1 MALPAPPVVRNDV
14 TCDSLRPWALER
26 KVGPEGKLGG
36 GAREPPPMQLP
47 WPFVEVLLPQAHGG
61 EAVQV
66 HLGRLQL
73 CRARKQ
79 ILDTHYRKHKGEYA
93 TALAILSSQYAGK
106 LANFHS

>member
-73 CRARKQ
+73 CRGEEADPEHPLPQAHGGVRYCPRYLILAVRWQ
-79 ILDTHYRKHKGEYA
+79 I
-93 TALAILSSQYAGK
+93 S
-106 LANFHS
+106 